1 MLSYALSTATNLFH
15 LPIDEEEDREIEG
28 YQRKYLT
35 WTSDQ
40 AVGTSQASSS
50 KAPNLD
56 TRSALSRAEDE
67 RNQTVNDILQNEDLY
82 DVLGVD
88 KSKALDKL
96 ALRRAYLVRS
106 KACHPDKFPVNKA
119 ANATLAFQKIAI
131 AYDILSKPQSRR
143 IYDCRSR
150 YAKYDIFAAGPT
162 GHAEETFQGVVI
174 GIFNDFLDGDLEV
187 IRTLLK
193 AISDFNP
200 SLTLGDDGINSVLAI
215 LHTIRERALTCRTCI
230 FALHAELSRLLEVQQ
245 EMRQLSCFDIFGRS
259 RLTIQLTRIT
269 LSLPFVLEKALE
281 EQHSIY
287 GSGPNDKTVTI
298 LPKHLNVLIRNI
310 DFALAKIECV
320 L

>member
-15 LPIDEEEDREIEG
+15 IPIDEEEDREIEG

-82 DVLGVD
+82 DVL
-88 KSKALDKL
+88 
-96 ALRRAYLVRS
+96 VRS

-150 YAKYDIFAAGPT
+150 YAKYDIFASGPT

>member
-1 MLSYALSTATNLFH
+1 MKATNLFH

-187 IRTLLK
+187 IRTLL
-193 AISDFNP
+193 
-200 SLTLGDDGINSVLAI
+200 
-215 LHTIRERALTCRTCI
+215 
-230 FALHAELSRLLEVQQ
+230 SRW
-245 EMRQLSCFDIFGRS
+245 
-259 RLTIQLTRIT
+259 T
-269 LSLPFVLEKALE
+269 LSWE
-281 EQHSIY
+281 
-287 GSGPNDKTVTI
+287 
-298 LPKHLNVLIRNI
+298 LIT
-310 DFALAKIECV
+310 D
-320 L
+320 

>member
-1 MLSYALSTATNLFH
+1 MKATNLFH

-40 AVGTSQASSS
+40 AAGTSQASSS
-50 KAPNLD
+50 KAPDLD

-106 KACHPDKFPVNKA
+106 KACHPEYVLVFNSFVLKSTTGPIHSKFPVNKA

-131 AYDILSKPQSRR
+131 AYDTLSKPQLRR

-150 YAKYDIFAAGPT
+150 YAKYDIFAAGRT

-187 IRTLLK
+187 IRTLL
-193 AISDFNP
+193 
-200 SLTLGDDGINSVLAI
+200 
-215 LHTIRERALTCRTCI
+215 
-230 FALHAELSRLLEVQQ
+230 SRW
-245 EMRQLSCFDIFGRS
+245 
-259 RLTIQLTRIT
+259 T
-269 LSLPFVLEKALE
+269 LS
-281 EQHSIY
+281 
-287 GSGPNDKTVTI
+287 
-298 LPKHLNVLIRNI
+298 
-310 DFALAKIECV
+310 
-320 L
+320 